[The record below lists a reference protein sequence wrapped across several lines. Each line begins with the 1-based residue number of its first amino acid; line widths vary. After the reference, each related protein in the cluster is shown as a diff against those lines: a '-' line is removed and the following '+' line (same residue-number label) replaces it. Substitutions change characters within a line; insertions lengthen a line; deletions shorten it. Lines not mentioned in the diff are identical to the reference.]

1 MKKYWWLIAIAIVIL
16 LALGGFLYYR
26 FKHKSNSNQSQS
38 TNGATSTSPTT
49 NNNGS
54 KPKPNAAEQITNNQ
68 AVNDDNFKA
77 AETAYNEGD
86 YATAANFIGQEIAAN
101 PSAVAYNLWGNIL
114 RDSGDKETAKAKY
127 EAAISLD
134 ATFIVAYTNLATI
147 YQDEGNIDKAKEIL
161 NQGLATNPGNE
172 DLQNSLTILEITPHD
187 AN

>member
-1 MKKYWWLIAIAIVIL
+1 MKKYWWLMAIIIVIL

-26 FKHKSNSNQSQS
+26 FKHNKSNGNQSQS
-38 TNGATSTSPTT
+38 TNSATSTNQTA
-49 NNNGS
+49 NNGS

-86 YATAANFIGQEIAAN
+86 YATAASFISQEIAAN

-127 EAAISLD
+127 EAAINLD
-134 ATFIVAYTNLATI
+134 ATFIVAYINLTTI

-161 NQGLATNPGNE
+161 NQGLTANPGNE